1 MADKQP
7 APQAHEEQTQPG
19 SLWEAQEALLNLVEP
34 EGETPESEE
43 AAPTEEEESTEETQD
58 ESLEEES
65 EEEDESEEDEEESEE
80 SAEDDE
86 DEEEPLFPVMAN
98 GEEIEVTYDEL
109 IKGYSRQADYTRKT
123 QELSNVRQEYERGAQ
138 QYAQSLPELENLKQ
152 QYSQALGN
160 MISNSVAGLE
170 RFNIDWSALREDDR
184 EEYLVKRE
192 EYREAQD
199 QIKGLQERKSQ
210 EDQALNQQA
219 QQNFQHLVVQEH
231 QRMAEQIPEWAD
243 KESRGE
249 LASSIKQ
256 YATSKGFTEQEL
268 SSLVDHRY
276 LLTLMKAMKYDGL
289 QDSDIKSKKL
299 KNKPKVIRSGKGKE
313 KSANSKSKRA
323 AKMKR
328 LQSSG
333 DVDDAASIL
342 EDMFNS

>member
-1 MADKQP
+1 MADKQQ
-7 APQAHEEQTQPG
+7 APQAHEDQMQPG
-19 SLWEAQEALLNLVEP
+19 SIMEAQEALLGLM
-34 EGETPESEE
+34 ESEEEKPKTEE

-86 DEEEPLFPVMAN
+86 DEEEPFLFPVIAN

-123 QELSNVRQEYERGAQ
+123 QELSNLRQEYERGAQ

-152 QYSQALGN
+152 QYSQALGS

-170 RFNIDWSALREDDR
+170 RFNIDWNALREDDR

-199 QIKGLQERKSQ
+199 QIKGLQERKAQ

-231 QRMAEQIPEWAD
+231 QRMAEQVPEWAD
-243 KESRGE
+243 KESRIA

-256 YATSKGFTEQEL
+256 YATSKGFQN
-268 SSLVDHRY
+268 RNY
-276 LLTLMKAMKYDGL
+276 
-289 QDSDIKSKKL
+289 
-299 KNKPKVIRSGKGKE
+299 PP
-313 KSANSKSKRA
+313 
-323 AKMKR
+323 
-328 LQSSG
+328 
-333 DVDDAASIL
+333 
-342 EDMFNS
+342 

>member
-1 MADKQP
+1 MADKQQ
-7 APQAHEEQTQPG
+7 APQANEDQTQPG
-19 SLWEAQEALLNLVEP
+19 SIWEAQEALLNLLEP
-34 EGETPESEE
+34 EEEKPEEEE

-65 EEEDESEEDEEESEE
+65 EEEAEEEESEE

-123 QELSNVRQEYERGAQ
+123 QELSNLRQDYEKGAQ

-170 RFNIDWSALREDDR
+170 RFNIDWDALREEDK

-210 EDQALNQQA
+210 EDQVLNQQA
-219 QQNFQHLVVQEH
+219 QQNFQQVVVQEH

-243 KESRGE
+243 KESRTK
-249 LASSIKQ
+249 LSSEITQ

-268 SSLVDHRY
+268 KALVDHRY
-276 LLTLMKAMKYDGL
+276 LLTLLKAMKYDGL

-299 KNKPKVIRSGKGKE
+299 KNKPKVIRSGSGKE
-313 KSANSKSKRA
+313 KNANSKSKRA

-328 LQSSG
+328 LQGSG
-333 DVDDAASIL
+333 HIDDAASIL
-342 EDMFNS
+342 EDIFNS